1 MISIV
6 IPLYNKKDCIRKTMD
21 SVLAQNFKDFEV
33 IVVDDGSIDDSA
45 KVVSSIPDDRIRLIT
60 KVNGGPSSARNRGIE
75 EAQGDIISFI
85 DADDV
90 WAPDHLESLTQLIS
104 DFPDAVIYGM
114 NYGLVQDGAL
124 VQPNT
129 DSYRGYLNGD
139 WNCFPFFFWTSSTC
153 CRKSVLNKVGR
164 FDERMMYGEDC
175 DLWFRLLLE
184 GRGAID
190 TKVSAFY
197 NKDADDS
204 LTRHS
209 MPLEKHI
216 PFFLDKYAEVRK
228 GNACFRRFFD
238 EQMVY
243 RLYPYLFD
251 SHYRKVA
258 RSLAAELDYSQ
269 LKKSMQFRMNHPYAY
284 RLLRS
289 LKQSIKKR

>member
-6 IPLYNKKDCIRKTMD
+6 IPLFNKKDCVRKTMD
-21 SVLAQNFKDFEV
+21 SVLAQSFKDFEV
-33 IVVDDGSIDDSA
+33 IVVDDGSIDGSA
-45 KVVSSIPDDRIRLIT
+45 EVVSSIPDDRIRLIT

-75 EAQGDIISFI
+75 EAQGNFVSFI

-90 WAPDHLESLTQLIS
+90 WAPDHLESLVQLIS
-104 DFPDAVIYGM
+104 DFPDAAVYGM
-114 NYGLVQDGAL
+114 NYGFIQDKVI
-124 VQPNT
+124 VQPDT
-129 DSYRGYLNGD
+129 DSYRGYLNGGWD
-139 WNCFPFFFWTSSTC
+139 CFPFFFWTSSTC

-190 TKVSAFY
+190 TRITAYY
-197 NKDADDS
+197 NKDAEDS
-204 LTRHS
+204 LTRHN

-216 PFFLDKYAEVRK
+216 PFFIDKYSDARK
-228 GNACFRRFFD
+228 ANDCFRRFFD

-251 SHYRKVA
+251 SHYRKMA
-258 RSLAAELDYSQ
+258 RSLAAKLDYTQ
-269 LKKSMQFRMNHPYAY
+269 LKSSMHFRMNHPYVY

-289 LKQSIKKR
+289 LKQFIKNR